1 MALPDDQSNMDE
13 AAAIHELPDPMS
25 HDPEDT
31 LETDLSSL
39 LDLQDQRQADESKR
53 ASRTMIGAFGF
64 LLAFGLVWY
73 AVAETNRRKVDG
85 LIQNVIESRRD
96 LDQMSNPS
104 EVTAAY
110 DEVLAKLGN
119 RSTDID
125 TATRSMG
132 VDPST
137 VKEDGMDPEM
147 KTMMGG
153 EGRTVGERKREVES
167 LARAAGIEVET
178 KSPAKVADLKTPPL
192 K

>member
-73 AVAETNRRKVDG
+73 AAAETNRRKVDG

-178 KSPAKVADLKTPPL
+178 KSPTKVADLKTPPL